1 MSTVDN
7 TRPSWQVDDCPNWCT
22 GGHAEHDHPDDRVHR
37 SAAVAVPVVTRRT
50 SFEGAELRRLTEA
63 TEFEVAVS
71 RIDGEMETWAYA
83 GEGSTM
89 FIEMTVE
96 SAARLV
102 DALGDALVRSR

>member
-1 MSTVDN
+1 MSTVGN
-7 TRPSWQVDDCPNWCT
+7 TRPSWQLDACPHWCT

-37 SAAVAVPVVTRRT
+37 SAALAVPVVARRT
-50 SFEGAELRRLTEA
+50 IFDSGELRRSERA

-71 RIDGEMETWAYA
+71 RVDGETATWAYVGDGPA
-83 GEGSTM
+83 M
-89 FIEMTVE
+89 FIEVTLE